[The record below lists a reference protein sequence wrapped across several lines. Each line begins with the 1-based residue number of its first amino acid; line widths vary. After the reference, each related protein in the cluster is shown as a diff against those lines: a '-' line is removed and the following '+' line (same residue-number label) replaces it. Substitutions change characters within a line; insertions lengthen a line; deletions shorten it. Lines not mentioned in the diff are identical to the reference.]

1 VPGRRHAPPAQPVTK
16 PVLHLL
22 KLSVGPASIADLADR
37 HARFREQA
45 LREGRDPSPVH
56 VARMVPSR
64 RTEIAGRGSI
74 FWVIKGILCC
84 RQALTAIEPVTGADG
99 IPRCRLVLGER
110 LIPVTPRPCRPF
122 QGWRYLSAQ
131 DAPADL
137 DAAAAGDLAEMPEA
151 LRRELAGLGLI

>member
-1 VPGRRHAPPAQPVTK
+1 MTK

-22 KLSVGPASIADLADR
+22 KLSVGPASIADLAAR
-37 HARFREQA
+37 QTRFRADA

-56 VARMVPSR
+56 VTRMIPTR
-64 RTEIAGRGSI
+64 RAEIVGQGSI
-74 FWVIKGILCC
+74 SGVIKGTLCG
-84 RQALTAIEPVTGADG
+84 RQAPTASAPVTGRDG

-110 LIPVTPRPCRPF
+110 LIPVAPRPCRPF
-122 QGWRYLSAQ
+122 QGWRYLAAT

-151 LRRELAGLGLI
+151 LRRELVGLGLL